1 MSMRR
6 AVFTAMGVLTPVGC
20 DPMSYHRALIAG
32 TSGVRR
38 IRAFDPSHLPCQIA
52 GEVDGF
58 DAKTFIPPSMKETRK
73 SLKVMAR
80 AIQMG
85 LAASQQA
92 MTDGGPAK
100 GTIDPFRFGIE
111 FGSIMLATEIEDLAA
126 AGKLT
131 TDGNTLHVDHAK
143 WGESGYKAI
152 PPLWLLKYLPNMPAC
167 HVSITFDAQ
176 GPNNTIT
183 TTDAASLLA
192 LGEAY
197 RLLQRDAADFFLVGG
212 CDAKINPLS
221 QSRHSLF
228 DPLCTSHND
237 DPETAVR
244 PYDAA
249 RDGWVFGE
257 GAAVFGL
264 EDLTFARNRNAKIHA
279 ELCGFASGFDRGKKG
294 PTFARVIQNAL
305 KDAKITPTDIDHVNA
320 AAGGSVALD
329 AWEARAIGEVF
340 GTETPVFAPRGH
352 LGNTGTASGLIEL
365 AATVMALRTG
375 ELPATRNH
383 DTADPNCPIR
393 VLTGNPRPVSKPY
406 ALKVTHTDRGHCVAA
421 VVKKWEE

>member
-1 MSMRR
+1 MRR

-52 GEVDGF
+52 GEVDAF
-58 DAKTFIPPSMKETRK
+58 DAKTFIPSSMKETRK
-73 SLKVMAR
+73 SLRVMAR

-85 LAASQQA
+85 LSAAQQA

-111 FGSIMLATEIEDLAA
+111 FGCIMLATEIEDLAA

-131 TDGNTLHVDHAK
+131 TDGSTLHLDHAK
-143 WGESGYKAI
+143 WGTDGYKAI

-167 HVSITFDAQ
+167 HVSITYDAQ

-212 CDAKINPLS
+212 CDSKINPLS

-228 DPLCTSHND
+228 DPLCTTHND
-237 DPETAVR
+237 SPDTAAK
-244 PYDAA
+244 PYDAN

-264 EDLTFARNRNAKIHA
+264 EDLTFAQARGAKISA

-294 PTFARVIQNAL
+294 PTFAQVIRNAL
-305 KDAKITPTDIDHVNA
+305 KDARISPADIDHVNA
-320 AAGGSVALD
+320 AAGGSAELD
-329 AWEARAIGEVF
+329 AWEARAIGDVF

-365 AATVMALRTG
+365 AASILALRTG

-383 DTADPNCPIR
+383 TATAADCPIR
-393 VLTGNPRPVSKPY
+393 VTAGNPTPVTKPY

-421 VVKKWEE
+421 VVKKWEG